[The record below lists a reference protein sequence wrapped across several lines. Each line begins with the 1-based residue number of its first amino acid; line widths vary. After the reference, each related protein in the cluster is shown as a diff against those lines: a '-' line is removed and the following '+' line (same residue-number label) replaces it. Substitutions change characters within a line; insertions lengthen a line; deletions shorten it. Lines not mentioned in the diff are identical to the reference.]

1 MNISLNAVQASANAN
16 YVSEEALQ
24 QAGAEQDIAEA
35 TPEQPLFGA
44 VVSLTA
50 LWRLVKEQLALVAD
64 ATSGTAKESNDAK
77 RSLINLQRDTQIED
91 LKNRE
96 NNLREQKKAQEA
108 NKILNAFVFAF
119 SLLAAIITMPFNPVV
134 GCIMLGT
141 LVASIVVPIV
151 VDKILEAAG
160 VDKATRDKVRMGLEI
175 GISLLGAIISLN
187 PVQMIKSL
195 GSAVAAGVRVGAQT
209 VINGLKSLPTVLS
222 NINWGSMG
230 KSIGEVAA
238 NAATKLADMVQDLAK
253 TVKTFF
259 ASLASGSKST
269 ATVGSTLA
277 NKWQDLKVIVQATMY
292 TVTNALKT
300 AGSTAATTLK
310 GAFEALKNAD
320 EILNG
325 VMAAIRTAGQ
335 NFVEMMRNLGVYLRA
350 FGHAMR
356 TAPGETL
363 KATINDFLDWVGKMA
378 TSFDK
383 AQAVRVNQVTSVAT
397 AATTTVQTG
406 YAIASAA
413 IAKDTEINSA
423 RLDEVLTIIQTVL
436 EQLNSAMRLFQQA
449 LQSLMTLNSDY
460 RDFIQRQIAANHL

>member
-77 RSLINLQRDTQIED
+77 RSLIDLQRDSQIED
-91 LKNRE
+91 LKNRD
-96 NNLREQKKAQEA
+96 NNLREQKRAQEA
-108 NKILNAFVFAF
+108 NKILGGIIFAF
-119 SLLAAIITMPFNPVV
+119 SLLAALITMPFNPVV

-160 VDKATRDKVRMGLEI
+160 VDKATRDKVKMGLEI

-187 PVQMIKSL
+187 PLQMIRSI
-195 GSAVAAGVRVGAQT
+195 GSAVANGVKVGAQT
-209 VINGLKSLPTVLS
+209 VINGLKSLPSVFA
-222 NINWGSMG
+222 NIKWADVG
-230 KSIGEVAA
+230 KSIGEAA
-238 NAATKLADMVQDLAK
+238 TKAGTKLADMVQDLAK
-253 TVKTFF
+253 TVKAFF
-259 ASLASGSKST
+259 QSMASGSRST

-277 NKWQDLKVIVQATMY
+277 DKWQDLKVIVQATMY

-300 AGSTAATTLK
+300 AGSTAATALK

-363 KATINDFLDWVGKMA
+363 KATMNDFLDWVGRLA
-378 TSFDK
+378 TTFDK
-383 AQAVRVNQVTSVAT
+383 AQAVRVNQVTTIASTAT
-397 AATTTVQTG
+397 STVQAG
-406 YAIASAA
+406 YAVASAA
-413 IAKDTEINSA
+413 IATETEVRSA
-423 RLDEVLTIIQTVL
+423 QLDEVLTIIQTVL

>member
-77 RSLINLQRDTQIED
+77 RSLIDLQRDTQIED
-91 LKNRE
+91 LKTRD
-96 NNLREQKKAQEA
+96 NNLREQKRAQEA
-108 NKILNAFVFAF
+108 NKILGGIIFAF
-119 SLLAAIITMPFNPVV
+119 SLLAALITMPFNPVV

-187 PVQMIKSL
+187 PLQMIKSI
-195 GSAVAAGVRVGAQT
+195 GSAVANGVRVGAQT

-222 NINWGSMG
+222 NIKWVDVG
-230 KSIGEVAA
+230 KSIGE
-238 NAATKLADMVQDLAK
+238 AATKAGTKIADMVQNLAQTMK
-253 TVKTFF
+253 AFF
-259 ASLASGSKST
+259 QSMASGSKST
-269 ATVGSTLA
+269 ASLGSSLA

-300 AGSTAATTLK
+300 AGSTAATALK
-310 GAFEALKNAD
+310 SAWEALKNAD

-325 VMAAIRTAGQ
+325 VMAALRTAGQ

-363 KATINDFLDWVGKMA
+363 KATMNDFLDWVGRLA
-378 TSFDK
+378 TTFDK
-383 AQAVRVNQVTSVAT
+383 AQAVRVNQVTTIASTAT
-397 AATTTVQTG
+397 STVQAG
-406 YAIASAA
+406 YAVASAA
-413 IAKDTEINSA
+413 IATETEVRSA
-423 RLDEVLTIIQTVL
+423 QLDEVLTIIQTVL